1 MVRALILMAH
11 ADDEVLGAGGI
22 IQKLVKLNWDVS
34 VVLMTNGVLDVSDA
48 AWGSW
53 RLHILDVRM
62 GHDRKPNYEAVPR

>member
-1 MVRALILMAH
+1 MFGHLINLTQLATF
-11 ADDEVLGAGGI
+11 I
-22 IQKLVKLNWDVS
+22 ICHKRF
-34 VVLMTNGVLDVSDA
+34 DA